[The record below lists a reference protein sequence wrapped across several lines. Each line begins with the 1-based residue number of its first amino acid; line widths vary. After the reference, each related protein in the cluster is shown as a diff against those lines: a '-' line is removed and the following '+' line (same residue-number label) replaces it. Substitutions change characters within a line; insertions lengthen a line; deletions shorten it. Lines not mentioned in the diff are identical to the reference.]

1 MKKETKIMLG
11 ILLPAIL
18 FLLFYGIGTIQV
30 NCEPPIFPNPFGPD
44 LYCNDAYDMFV
55 LRSSWVAWVIY
66 LFLVSLIEVKILRFE
81 E

>member
-30 NCEPPIFPNPFGPD
+30 NCEPHPFGPD